1 MSNLFVNVLRGIK
14 KRLLQYLGIIILLVI
29 VISTLSALYSTAS
42 RAESGFYTVVNNS
55 GKYDYRINLKELNNY
70 KDIATATTKIKTVI
84 KNQFKDHPQRSEID
98 KQIEE
103 IKENDLRNNS
113 FPKLSLGTTIHEDLQ
128 NYLLNWG
135 LSYQAIL
142 FNDILKNKV
151 KNNKII
157 NFQHYEF
164 SKSFFKTFDYEK
176 ITSIKKIYYSLE
188 NAFYTSVK
196 SESFDFSP
204 TRNNINEIYIAK
216 GTKPAKS
223 CEVVINPEFARIN
236 NIKLND
242 KITIIDKKD
251 PLKVVGFGY
260 AYWGIT
266 GSRTATNPNPTAENT
281 SPIYM
286 TNEYFNSLIN
296 DSTFR
301 TNLNN
306 IFLLKVKNNDNYF
319 IGKLEELLIKTKSFN
334 FGSIITTD
342 SEDIRSG
349 QILESFKM
357 ENILFTAITLVILLV
372 IIFIIMSYVR
382 KEIDLQKPQVGL
394 LKALGYTN
402 IQIAISFVVLIFLIT
417 FISSIIGLGI
427 GLGLQIW
434 FNALNNI
441 GFFMPLPTLFFS
453 WIVFIISLIVI
464 PIIFIIISYTQSDAR
479 LRVNP
484 LLLIYDRPSNSSSKL
499 ISILKYPFRYWPFKQ
514 RLAVAFTLK
523 SVGKLFLVFF
533 TFIFV
538 SFLLLFQSSAT
549 DLFDDKIKNLYGYYN
564 KEVTWNT
571 STSSMYT
578 YTNDSK
584 LKIDKQIFDWA
595 SQKDIAEDKLVGTNK
610 YHEWIADDFHIDSLD
625 KISKIQAAIIN
636 NNFKN
641 YFMSSEEINI
651 LYQNTKTESD
661 CKKFIDPKGML
672 PDKSWVKIIC
682 QNIHQVFN
690 YISTNTGINPEINS
704 FPGIS
709 LGLNIYNNSNYPT
722 IEISL
727 RLPNQWK
734 GHNQGRMLAKNIK
747 ITGLYNDADQNL
759 VWKNW
764 FNFKEANN
772 RDIEPIF
779 NNSHILQKE
788 NVTYIDNQGQSITTT
803 AYILPAVI
811 SKTLS
816 ILNDYK
822 IDDRFLMLANWY
834 NYTVPVIYE
843 VKGIIEN
850 NLDTSNVYTNLDDL
864 RTSIELI
871 NGNQPISDSFNYW
884 LSKDTNIFPANYINI
899 SQPSAE
905 YTSDQI
911 LAKNLEPINK
921 IPFIND
927 LVKRLLVK
935 IFDGIKT
942 IINITKV
949 LTLFAVAFVLVIIV
963 NMILDNNLL
972 IIAMMK
978 SLGYRVNEI
987 NRLIIGSYVVALLTA
1002 FILGTVISYV
1012 VWNII
1017 TLIIATKAG
1026 IVFNVAVSAVT
1037 ILSSF
1042 AMVFLIMVIGYGVG
1056 LYLIKYKPITSLLQ
1070 ES

>member
-29 VISTLSALYSTAS
+29 VISTLSALYSTSS
-42 RAESGFYTVVNNS
+42 RAESGFYTVLNNS
-55 GKYDYRINLKELNNY
+55 GKYDYQINLKGLNNY
-70 KDIATATTKIKTVI
+70 KDIVSATSRIQTIIKD
-84 KNQFKDHPQRSEID
+84 QFKNHPQKIEIN
-98 KQIEE
+98 KQIDE
-103 IKENDLRNNS
+103 IKENNLRNNS
-113 FPKLSLGTTIHEDLQ
+113 FPKLSSGIINEDLE

-135 LSYQAIL
+135 LSYQGIL
-142 FNDILKNKV
+142 FNDILENEIKNDET
-151 KNNKII
+151 NNL
-157 NFQHYEF
+157 QYYQF
-164 SKSFFKTFDYEK
+164 SKSFFKTFDYENV
-176 ITSIKKIYYSLE
+176 TLTKKLYYSLE
-188 NAFYTSVK
+188 SAFFPSVK
-196 SESFDFSP
+196 SESFDFLP
-204 TRNNINEIYIAK
+204 TRNNINEVYIAE
-216 GTKPAKS
+216 GTKPVNS
-223 CEVVINPEFARIN
+223 CEIVINPEFARIN

-242 KITIIDKKD
+242 SIVVIDKKN

-266 GSRTATNPNPTAENT
+266 GSRTATNPNPTSDNT

-286 TNEYFNSLIN
+286 INQDFDDLIN

-301 TNLNN
+301 INLNN
-306 IFLLKVKNNDNYF
+306 NFLLKIKNNDNYF
-319 IGKLEELLIKTKSFN
+319 ISKLEELLIKTFSFN

-357 ENILFTAITLVILLV
+357 ENILFTAITLVVLLV

-382 KEIDLQKPQVGL
+382 KEIDLQRPQIGL

-402 IQIAISFVVLIFLIT
+402 FQIAISFVVLIFLLT

-453 WIVFIISLIVI
+453 WIVFIVSLIII
-464 PIIFIIISYTQSDAR
+464 PIIFIIISYLQSDAR

-484 LLLIYDRPSNSSSKL
+484 LLLIYDRPSNTSSKL

-549 DLFDDKIKNLYGYYN
+549 DLFDDKISNLYGYYN
-564 KEVTWNT
+564 KEVTWST

-578 YTNDSK
+578 YTSDSK
-584 LKIDKQIFDWA
+584 LKIDKQVFDWA
-595 SQKDIAEDKLVGTNK
+595 SQKDIAKDKIAGTKK
-610 YHEWIADDFHIDSLD
+610 YHEWKADDFHINNFS
-625 KISKIQAAIIN
+625 KISKINDAIKN

-641 YFMSSEEINI
+641 YFMNSEEINI
-651 LYQNTKTESD
+651 LYQNTRTEDD
-661 CKKFIDPKGML
+661 CEKFIDPNGII
-672 PDKSWVKIIC
+672 PDKSLVKNIC

-690 YISTNTGINPEINS
+690 YISANTGINPEIS
-704 FPGIS
+704 PFPGIS
-709 LGLNIYNNSNYPT
+709 LGLNIYNSSNYPT
-722 IEISL
+722 IEINL
-727 RLPNQWK
+727 KLPNEWK
-734 GHNQGRMLAKNIK
+734 SHSQGRMLAKKIK
-747 ITGLYNDADQNL
+747 VTGLYNDANQDL
-759 VWKNW
+759 AWKNW
-764 FNFKEANN
+764 FSFKEAKN
-772 RDIEPIF
+772 RDIDPIF
-779 NNSHILQKE
+779 NNSHILESE
-788 NVTYIDNQGQSITTT
+788 NVTYIDNQGQSITRT
-803 AYILPAVI
+803 AYILPTVI
-811 SKTLS
+811 SKSLS

-822 IDDRFLMLANWY
+822 IDDKFLMLASWY
-834 NYTVPVIYE
+834 NYTTPVIYE

-864 RTSIELI
+864 RTSIDLI
-871 NGNQPISDSFNYW
+871 NDTKQPIADSFNYW
-884 LSKDTNIFPANYINI
+884 ISKDANIFPLNYINI

-911 LAKNLEPINK
+911 MAKNLEPINK

-927 LVKRLLVK
+927 LVKRLLIE
-935 IFDGIKT
+935 IFDGIRT
-942 IINITKV
+942 IINITKI

-987 NRLIIGSYVVALLTA
+987 NRLIIGSYIFALLVA

-1026 IVFNVAVSAVT
+1026 VVFNVAVSALT

-1042 AMVFLIMVIGYGVG
+1042 AMVSLIMIIGYAVG
-1056 LYLIKYKPITSLLQ
+1056 LYLIKFKPIAVLLK